1 MTAYLELGA
10 SWLFANAKG
19 HDAKVFAKSA
29 PLAAFPE
36 PTIRVASPAFG
47 SGTVVKLGAEEPATM
62 DVEYMATGQG
72 RLPALEWDAEAVPE
86 VAQWLLICEDV
97 DAPLPTPIC
106 HSILLGIP
114 KEKTSLSNDD
124 LKLKDPSSTLLEG
137 GFYYGKNL
145 RGVVYVPP
153 RPLLNHGMHR
163 YFYDIVA
170 LKEPLDQ
177 AFIASKPS
185 RDQVGAAI
193 NGKVLGWGRWVGQCE
208 RRYGQDA

>member
-62 DVEYMATGQG
+62 GVEYMATGQG

-86 VAQWLLICEDV
+86 VAQWLFICEDV

-106 HSILLGIP
+106 H
-114 KEKTSLSNDD
+114 
-124 LKLKDPSSTLLEG
+124 
-137 GFYYGKNL
+137 
-145 RGVVYVPP
+145 R
-153 RPLLNHGMHR
+153 
-163 YFYDIVA
+163 
-170 LKEPLDQ
+170 
-177 AFIASKPS
+177 
-185 RDQVGAAI
+185 
-193 NGKVLGWGRWVGQCE
+193 
-208 RRYGQDA
+208 